1 MDMASPALLE
11 RYRKLHIID
20 SDSHWSEPFDLWTK
34 RAPKKYADAVPQ
46 VRQNADGRSDWFIN
60 GELAFPYA
68 GTSFVNR
75 AGEKTRAANMDLLK
89 GIPFDEI
96 HAASYDPTARVAML
110 DHLGIYAQIVY
121 PNVLGFAAAALVQ
134 MLDREL
140 ARTIVQIYN
149 DACAEMQEESGE
161 RLFPQALLPFWN
173 IDDSVAEAERIKGL
187 GLRGV
192 TMAGNPHLGGLPDLG
207 QPHWAPLY
215 DALTDLDLPINIH
228 VGAVNHDATIDYQAA
243 WPSLDRRGLAAVV
256 PVQMELFNARLIANL
271 VLSDILLKWPKLK
284 WVSVE
289 SGVGWIPYVLERVD
303 YTYREDFPGDEP
315 PNRPAALEMF
325 RRNIYACF
333 WFEDTVPLLVEH
345 LGPDNVMWETDFP
358 HPTCLYP
365 NPVERAADLLVDV
378 SDDTVRKVMQDNAAK
393 LYNIQLPVTV

>member
-1 MDMASPALLE
+1 MAGVLD
-11 RYRKLHIID
+11 RYRRLHIVD

-46 VRQNADGRSDWFIN
+46 VRRTEHGRSDWYIN

-75 AGEKTRAANMDLLK
+75 AGEKTRAANMDLLT
-89 GIPFDEI
+89 GIPFEEI
-96 HAASYDPTARVAML
+96 HAASYDAKARVELL
-110 DHLGIYAQIVY
+110 DQLGIFAQIMY
-121 PNVLGFAAAALVQ
+121 PNVLGFAAPALVQ

-140 ARTIVQIYN
+140 SVTIVQLYN

-161 RLFPQALLPFWN
+161 RLFPQALLPFWS
-173 IDDSVAEAERIKGL
+173 IDDSVKEAERIHGM

-207 QPHWAPLY
+207 QPEWDPLY
-215 DALTDLDLPINIH
+215 EVISDLGLPINIH
-228 VGAVNHDATIDYQAA
+228 VGAVNHDATMDYQAA

-271 VLSDILLKWPKLK
+271 VLSDVLLRWPKVK

-315 PNRPAALEMF
+315 PDRPPALEMF

-333 WFEDTVPLLVEH
+333 WFEDTAPLLVER
-345 LGPDNVMWETDFP
+345 LGVDNVMWETDFP

-365 NPVERAADLLVDV
+365 NPVERAAELLVDL
-378 SDDTVRKVMQDNAAK
+378 DDDVVRKIMQDNAAG
-393 LYNIQLPVTV
+393 LYKIELPVSV